1 MGVHEGGGKMDKG
14 GQWEGVKKCQK
25 SFMGGLKVKDFKQ
38 LLKMM
43 QSSIENIYVAA
54 VTNLSP

>member
-14 GQWEGVKKCQK
+14 GQREGVKKCQK

-54 VTNLSP
+54 VT